1 MPSGFASWREIFFAS
16 PTSVLEGGMSSPI
29 VLLILG
35 FIVLGAAGEALLRG
49 AVTVANQ
56 LRVPPLIIGLTIIA
70 FGTSAPELTV
80 SLNAA
85 LDGQPDISIG
95 NVVGSNIANILLVLG
110 AMAVV
115 SPFFVNQ
122 GTLGRDGGFM
132 LAVSFVLLG
141 FGLWGGL
148 PTLAGALLLAVLVAF
163 TIYLYSAARS
173 ADDQQE
179 AEAGVSENLVPGGL
193 PVGFLVLL
201 VGLGGIVW
209 GADLMVDGAVGL
221 ARHFAIPEAVI
232 ALSLVAIGTSLPE
245 LAVSLVAAIRGHAGL
260 AVGNI
265 IGSNISN
272 ILLILGA
279 TAVLA
284 DLPISPTLAM
294 RDMSIMVAVAWLGL
308 FFMASGRRMSRR
320 EGAVCLLL
328 YAAYMGFIF
337 SA

>member
-1 MPSGFASWREIFFAS
+1 
-16 PTSVLEGGMSSPI
+16 MSSPI
-29 VLLILG
+29 FLLIAG
-35 FIVLGAAGEALLRG
+35 FVVLGIAGEALLRG
-49 AVTVANQ
+49 AVTLANGFK
-56 LRVPPLIIGLTIIA
+56 VSPLIIGLTIIA

-85 LDGQPDISIG
+85 FGGQPDISIG

-132 LAVSFVLLG
+132 LGVSVVLLL
-141 FGLWGGL
+141 FGLWGGI
-148 PTLAGALLLAVLVAF
+148 PTLAGAALLAVLIGF
-163 TIYLYSAARS
+163 TIYLYTSSRS
-173 ADDQQE
+173 SDDAEE
-179 AEAGVSENLVPGGL
+179 AEAEVGENMVRGGM
-193 PVGFLVLL
+193 PVAIIVTI
-201 VGLGGIVW
+201 VGLSGIVW
-209 GADLMVDGAVGL
+209 GADLMVDGAIGL
-221 ARHFAIPEAVI
+221 ARQFGIAEAVI

-245 LAVSLVAAIRGHAGL
+245 LAVSLVAAMRGHAGL

-272 ILLILGA
+272 ILLILGS
-279 TAVLA
+279 TALLA
-284 DLPISPTLAM
+284 DLPISGTLAM
-294 RDMSIMVAVAWLGL
+294 RDIPIMIGVAWLGL
-308 FFMASGRRMSRR
+308 FFMASGRRMSRQ
-320 EGAVCLLL
+320 EGGICLAL

>member
-1 MPSGFASWREIFFAS
+1 
-16 PTSVLEGGMSSPI
+16 MSSPI
-29 VLLILG
+29 FLLIAG
-35 FIVLGAAGEALLRG
+35 FVVLGVAGEALLRG
-49 AVTVANQ
+49 AVTLANGFK
-56 LRVPPLIIGLTIIA
+56 VSPLIIGLTIIA

-85 LDGQPDISIG
+85 FGGQPDISIG

-132 LAVSFVLLG
+132 LGVSVVLLL
-141 FGLWGGL
+141 FGLWGEI
-148 PTLAGALLLAVLVAF
+148 PTLAGAALLAVLIGF
-163 TIYLYSAARS
+163 TIYLYTSSRS
-173 ADDQQE
+173 SDDAEE
-179 AEAGVSENLVPGGL
+179 AEAEVGENMVRGGM
-193 PVGFLVLL
+193 PVAIIVTL
-201 VGLGGIVW
+201 VGLSGIVW
-209 GADLMVDGAVGL
+209 GADLMVDGAIGL
-221 ARHFAIPEAVI
+221 ARQFGIAEAVI

-245 LAVSLVAAIRGHAGL
+245 LAVSLVAAMRGHAGL

-272 ILLILGA
+272 ILLILGS
-279 TAVLA
+279 TALLA
-284 DLPISPTLAM
+284 DLPISDTLAM
-294 RDMSIMVAVAWLGL
+294 RDIPIMIGVAWLGL
-308 FFMASGRRMSRR
+308 FFMASGRRMSRQ
-320 EGAVCLLL
+320 EGGICLAL

>member
-1 MPSGFASWREIFFAS
+1 MRN
-16 PTSVLEGGMSSPI
+16 VLQGGMSSPI
-29 VLLILG
+29 FLLIAG
-35 FIVLGAAGEALLRG
+35 FVVLGIAGEALLRG
-49 AVTVANQ
+49 AVTLANGFK
-56 LRVPPLIIGLTIIA
+56 VSPLIIGLTIIA

-85 LDGQPDISIG
+85 FGGQPDISIG

-132 LAVSFVLLG
+132 LGVSVILLL
-141 FGLWGGL
+141 FGLWGGI
-148 PTLAGALLLAVLVAF
+148 PTLAGAALLAVLIGF
-163 TIYLYSAARS
+163 TIYLYASSRS
-173 ADDQQE
+173 SDDAQE
-179 AEAGVSENLVPGGL
+179 AEAEVGENMVRGGI
-193 PVGFLVLL
+193 PVAIIVTL
-201 VGLGGIVW
+201 VGLAGIVW
-209 GADLMVDGAVGL
+209 GADLMVDGAIGL
-221 ARHFAIPEAVI
+221 ARQFGIAEAVI

-245 LAVSLVAAIRGHAGL
+245 LAVSLVAAMRGHAGL

-272 ILLILGA
+272 ILLILGS
-279 TAVLA
+279 TALLA
-284 DLPISPTLAM
+284 DLPISGTLAM
-294 RDMSIMVAVAWLGL
+294 RDIPIMVGVAWIGL
-308 FFMASGRRMSRR
+308 FFMASGRRMSRQ
-320 EGAVCLLL
+320 EGGICLAL

>member
-1 MPSGFASWREIFFAS
+1 MES
-16 PTSVLEGGMSSPI
+16 P
-29 VLLILG
+29 VLLLLAGFIILG
-35 FIVLGAAGEALLRG
+35 LAGEALLRG
-49 AVTVANQ
+49 AVTLANA
-56 LRVPPLIIGLTIIA
+56 LRVSPLVIGLTIIA

-80 SLNAA
+80 SINAV

-115 SPFFVNQ
+115 SPFFVNR

-132 LAVSFVLLG
+132 FAVSVLFLMLGFYGMIDRVIGIFLLLG
-141 FGLWGGL
+141 IIGFS
-148 PTLAGALLLAVLVAF
+148 
-163 TIYLYSAARS
+163 IYLYTSSREAEDTA
-173 ADDQQE
+173 E
-179 AEAGVSENLVPGGL
+179 AEAGVDENLVPGGPL
-193 PVGFLVLL
+193 VALLVLL
-201 VGLGGIVW
+201 LGIAGVIG
-209 GADLMVDGAVGL
+209 GAELMVDGAVAL
-221 ARHFAIPEAVI
+221 ARQWGISEVVI

-279 TAVLA
+279 TAVVA
-284 DLPISPTLAM
+284 PLPISDILAA
-294 RDMSIMVAVAWLGL
+294 RDIPIMVVAAGLGL
-308 FFMASGRRMSRR
+308 VFLASNRGMSRL
-320 EGAVCLLL
+320 EGGISLTL